1 MDINQAKS
9 QPKAAEPAAG
19 FAGKPLLSLTGDKSS
34 SEKEKLT
41 ILAKEFE
48 SIFMNQML
56 KTMRATISKSGLIDG
71 GRGEEIFTEMLDE
84 EMSRQMAFSQK
95 DGLSASLVEQLMYVS
110 QARNDAK
117 PMDKNND
124 KNGDISPQDK

>member
-1 MDINQAKS
+1 MDINRAGG
-9 QPKAAEPAAG
+9 QPKVAGPAAG
-19 FAGKPLLSLTGDKSS
+19 FAGKPLLSLTGDKGS

-95 DGLSASLVEQLMYVS
+95 DGLSASLVEQLMQIS
-110 QARNDAK
+110 QVRNDAK
-117 PMDKNND
+117 KIDNSSDKPR
-124 KNGDISPQDK
+124 DISPKEK